1 MEAITT
7 NNKVGTLRE
16 TFFINQT
23 KYNNTVYLAEKG
35 DFIIHENT
43 FEIGGK
49 NKTQKQIKAIKNSFI
64 VKDSIEFGSTNVI
77 PLWLFG
83 FLY

>member
-1 MEAITT
+1 M
-7 NNKVGTLRE
+7 RE
-16 TFFINQT
+16 TFFLNQLQYHH
-23 KYNNTVYLAEKG
+23 KISYPEKG
-35 DFIIHENT
+35 DFIIEDKWL

-49 NKTQKQIKAIKNSFI
+49 NKNLKQLEGWQKENAFAAI
-64 VKDSIEFGSTNVI
+64 DGIEYGGDQRI